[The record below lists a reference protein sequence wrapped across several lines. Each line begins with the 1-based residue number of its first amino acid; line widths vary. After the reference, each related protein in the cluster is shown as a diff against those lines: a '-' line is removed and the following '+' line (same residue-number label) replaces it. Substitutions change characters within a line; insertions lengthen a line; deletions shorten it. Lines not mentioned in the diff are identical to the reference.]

1 MRLTIGR
8 KVFGAF
14 TIVLLLLIYVGG
26 IGFYQVNNV
35 DKEYTQLLDEEVL
48 KLQLL
53 KDVTYEIQKAQTYAN
68 NYLLRSTN
76 IASHRS
82 YTDAIEQ
89 YRSLYEQLGQ
99 YTFEGAAAEYVL
111 LIDDLVNIYTTN
123 TDEMFALNRT
133 AARPSEIDAAN
144 NAANE
149 AVERIANTS
158 DEIIVLSEAA
168 MDEVREETE
177 RSVENARTLLLSVV
191 IITVIVGG
199 IGAVYIGRTIS
210 MPVLRIAAASEE
222 MAAGNLAIEEIKVKN
237 NDEIG
242 DMAHSFN
249 QMVANIRNLIHQVSL
264 NSEQVSAA
272 AEQLNASA
280 EQTTSASEHIAEN
293 IQHVSTV
300 TEQQAQSADQ
310 TSQGISEM
318 TTSIQLIAQNT
329 SAVHTT
335 SIESA
340 EKAAVGNETTQAA
353 VEQMNSV
360 NSSIVELG
368 EVIKQLGEQS
378 AQVGQF
384 IEVISDI
391 ASQTNLLALNAAIE
405 ASRAGDE
412 GRGFAVVAAEVR
424 KLAEQTSNSAEE
436 ITQLIQSTQ
445 EGTEKAVLT
454 THKATVEVGEGLE
467 LVGSAGKAFDEI
479 RQSIEEVSG
488 RIGDVSASVQQ
499 ISATTEQMNESV
511 TRIAELGADSARN
524 AHNVSAATEEQLAS
538 MEEINASAHS
548 LSSMAEDLQLLVNKF
563 KV

>member
-14 TIVLLLLIYVGG
+14 TIVLILLIYVGA

-35 DKEYTQLLDEEVL
+35 DKEYTKLLDEEVL

-68 NYLLRSTN
+68 NYLLRSNTLAYYN
-76 IASHRS
+76 NYTASIES
-82 YTDAIEQ
+82 YRE
-89 YRSLYEQLGQ
+89 LYEKLMQHD
-99 YTFEGAAAEYVL
+99 FEEESL
-111 LIDDLVNIYTTN
+111 EKLQLIDSYVDTYTKN
-123 TDEMFALNRT
+123 TEEMFRLNRS
-133 AARPSEIDAAN
+133 AARASDIDEAN
-144 NAANE
+144 NAAGN
-149 AVERIANTS
+149 AVARIASTTE
-158 DEIIVLSEAA
+158 EIMAFGEMR
-168 MDEVREETE
+168 MDEVREDTE
-177 RSVENARTLLLSVV
+177 RSVANARTLLLTVV
-191 IITVIVGG
+191 IVTVIVGG
-199 IGAVYIGRTIS
+199 SGAYYIGRTIS
-210 MPVLRIAAASEE
+210 TPVLRIAAASKE
-222 MAAGNLAIEEIKVKN
+222 MAAGNLVIEEIKVKN

-242 DMAHSFN
+242 DMAIAFN
-249 QMVANIRNLIHQVSL
+249 QMVVNIRNLIHQVSL

-272 AEQLNASA
+272 AEELTASA

-293 IQHVSTV
+293 IQHVSNV
-300 TEQQAQSADQ
+300 TEQQAQSADT
-310 TSQGISEM
+310 TSQGINEM
-318 TTSIQLIAQNT
+318 STSIQQIAQNT
-329 SAVHTT
+329 NAVHTT
-335 SIESA
+335 SIEAA

-353 VEQMNSV
+353 VNQMNSV
-360 NSSIVELG
+360 NSSIEELG

-424 KLAEQTSNSAEE
+424 KLAEQTANSAEE

-445 EGTEKAVLT
+445 EGTAKAVQT
-454 THKATVEVGEGLE
+454 TNKATVEVGEGLS

-479 RQSIEEVSG
+479 RHSIEEVSG

-499 ISATTEQMNESV
+499 ISATTEQMNQSV
-511 TRIAELGADSARN
+511 TRIAELGAESARN